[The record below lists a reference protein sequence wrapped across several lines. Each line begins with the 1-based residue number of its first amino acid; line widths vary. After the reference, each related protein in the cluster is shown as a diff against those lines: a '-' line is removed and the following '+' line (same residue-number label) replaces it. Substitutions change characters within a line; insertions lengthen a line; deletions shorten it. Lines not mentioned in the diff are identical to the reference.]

1 MKRDQVFKLLKLGI
15 VVTFIMLLFEI
26 VFSIDAISEPIANWI
41 TSSSGWLVYLAIW
54 FIMFLQVTILNIPA
68 YVILTTSINVGL
80 KTLSFP
86 YLLTVISAYMVGCLL
101 AYAIG
106 RKFGV
111 KAIKWVAGSEE
122 EFNKWSL
129 FLNQK
134 GKWYYFFT
142 ILLPIFPDDLLCLV
156 AGSTKFHFGLY
167 TLFNLV
173 GRTIGLVTMLLTLE
187 AIGSIGG
194 GFPFLII
201 LWAVALLAE
210 VIGYFIMKKKY
221 KF

>member
-86 YLLTVISAYMVGCLL
+86 YLLTVISAYMAGCLL

-187 AIGSIGG
+187 ALGSIGG

>member
-68 YVILTTSINVGL
+68 YVILTASINVGL

-86 YLLTVISAYMVGCLL
+86 YLLTVISAYMAGCLL

-142 ILLPIFPDDLLCLV
+142 ILLPLFPDDLLCLV

-167 TLFNLV
+167 TLFNLI

-187 AIGSIGG
+187 AMGSIGR

>member
-15 VVTFIMLLFEI
+15 VVTFIMLIFEI
-26 VFSIDAISEPIANWI
+26 VFSIDGISEPIANWI

-68 YVILTTSINVGL
+68 YVILTASINVGL

-86 YLLTVISAYMVGCLL
+86 YLLTVISAYMAGCLL

-111 KAIKWVAGSEE
+111 KATKWVAGSEE
-122 EFNKWSL
+122 EFNQWSL

-156 AGSTKFHFGLY
+156 AGSIKFHFGLY
-167 TLFNLV
+167 TLFNLI

-187 AIGSIGG
+187 VIGSIGG
-194 GFPFLII
+194 SFPFLII

>member
-86 YLLTVISAYMVGCLL
+86 YLLTVISAYMAGCLL

>member
-68 YVILTTSINVGL
+68 YVILTASINVGL

-86 YLLTVISAYMVGCLL
+86 YLLTVISAYMAGCLL

-142 ILLPIFPDDLLCLV
+142 INIF
-156 AGSTKFHFGLY
+156 
-167 TLFNLV
+167 
-173 GRTIGLVTMLLTLE
+173 
-187 AIGSIGG
+187 
-194 GFPFLII
+194 
-201 LWAVALLAE
+201 
-210 VIGYFIMKKKY
+210 
-221 KF
+221 